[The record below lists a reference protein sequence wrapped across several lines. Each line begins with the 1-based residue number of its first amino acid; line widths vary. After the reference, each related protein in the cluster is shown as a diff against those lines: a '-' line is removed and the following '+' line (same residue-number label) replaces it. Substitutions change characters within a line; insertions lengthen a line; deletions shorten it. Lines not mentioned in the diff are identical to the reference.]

1 MDMRQIM
8 PCACLLQPV
17 MNFVLSF
24 GMAPARAHNRLG
36 TGARLISNL
45 RLICQLVNG
54 HLPPSIGAAQ

>member
-1 MDMRQIM
+1 MDVRFLV
-8 PCACLLQPV
+8 PCARLLQPV

-36 TGARLISNL
+36 TGARLIPNL

-54 HLPPSIGAAQ
+54 ILPPSGGAAE